1 MKIRRL
7 KPFFAAL
14 IAAVLLVPAA
24 DALPKTIDWSK
35 ARKVQRG
42 VLMVKMNLDR
52 PRLLKVAVMRV
63 DLHTPG
69 LTLTTTA
76 RDARWG
82 KEMPDRPGILI
93 GTKRITTAQFLL
105 DARKSNGRNPG
116 VNMIAAF
123 NAAPWTPWE
132 SPFKHKYGMPL
143 GLNISNGVVVSDNH
157 PELPAMVEWKH
168 GGIELLPTVDRKLI
182 PKIKEAA

>member
-1 MKIRRL
+1 MNTLQNIVNIL
-7 KPFFAAL
+7 LL

-123 NAAPWTPWE
+123 NAVSSTTSPREVLKKNGLRLRPRKNPSSARCSVRHGPYSAPCSGT
-132 SPFKHKYGMPL
+132 
-143 GLNISNGVVVSDNH
+143 
-157 PELPAMVEWKH
+157 
-168 GGIELLPTVDRKLI
+168 
-182 PKIKEAA
+182 